1 MFNEWFKH
9 FSDNSEIIVN
19 FSLINYKCSIYNN
32 GNYTVLP
39 ISNRLRYFNWTS
51 ALPVG
56 ISIPI
61 EEWEVKYRF
70 HGWQKEAVFEGGTW
84 DIIGSF

>member
-1 MFNEWFKH
+1 MNHFLQSILNISCNNEQLLNTWLKD
-9 FSDNSEIIVN
+9 FSVNSEIIN

-39 ISNRLRYFNWTS
+39 ISSRLRYFNWTS

-56 ISIPI
+56 S
-61 EEWEVKYRF
+61 KYSYR
-70 HGWQKEAVFEGGTW
+70 KVGG
-84 DIIGSF
+84 